1 MHFYRISWAS
11 IRPLSGVYLVGLV
24 CNICNLTL
32 SWERLIAVTEA
43 AHARAVSR
51 KAYPLSASRNRPRR
65 VWGLSWIELCNRYY
79 PCLCCSRIRVHLKF
93 KCVSPA
99 CIGETGHVRE
109 ESLFSYT
116 LGFGRLRVVKG
127 AENNV
132 ATHQSRRT
140 ESVGLES
147 PSKRCILNENGGERG
162 KRVSPFCWKRD
173 ALRGKLF
180 SSKKMDS
187 GF

>member
-1 MHFYRISWAS
+1 M
-11 IRPLSGVYLVGLV
+11 
-24 CNICNLTL
+24 
-32 SWERLIAVTEA
+32 
-43 AHARAVSR
+43 
-51 KAYPLSASRNRPRR
+51 
-65 VWGLSWIELCNRYY
+65 
-79 PCLCCSRIRVHLKF
+79 RVHLKF
-93 KCVSPA
+93 KCASPA

-116 LGFGRLRVVKG
+116 PGFGRLRVVKG

-140 ESVGLES
+140 ESVGLEGS
-147 PSKRCILNENGGERG
+147 SKRCILNENGGDRG

-173 ALRGKLF
+173 VLRGKLF